1 MCGIVG
7 VLSLDGGHVN
17 EKVIVAM
24 RDQVPHRGPDDNG
37 VYANSCVGLG
47 HSRLSIIDLS
57 PLGHQPMSNK
67 SGDVWIVYNGEIYN
81 FQEVRKEL
89 EQLGHRFRSRT
100 DTEVILHSYQQWG
113 VNCVNRFNGMFAFA
127 LWDDCEKKLL
137 LVRDRLGVKP
147 LFYYLDSSRLVFASE
162 IKAILKFPGIDR
174 QLDWQGISDFLS
186 MNYIPPPLTPFHK
199 IKALLPGHYLVHH
212 DEHSSVTRY
221 WDVQFEDQED
231 RSQGEYVEMIQ
242 SKLKDCV
249 KKRLIADV
257 PLGAFL
263 SGGLD
268 SSSVV
273 YLMREFLPGPLKTF
287 NVSFSEASYDESEFA
302 KLMAK
307 KLGTTHF
314 EVNCNSADL
323 RHHFDNLI
331 KHSDNLSADNSNL
344 AVYLVS
350 KLARQHVKV
359 VLTGDGGDETFGGYP
374 TYQADLLAHYYRK
387 LPSLIRTPLV
397 NKLVGLLPSS
407 NKKLSL
413 EFRLKRF
420 VEGAEYSPAKA
431 HYWWRIIFDDDQ
443 KQQVISQDYRPFFE
457 LKDSSE
463 TYSSYHKVA
472 KVTNDLERCFYAD
485 IKVFLV
491 GSILSKVDNMTMANS
506 LESRSPFLDYELVET
521 MAKVPVSLKIKGLDT
536 KYLLRK
542 TMAGKLPAEILKRK
556 KSGFN
561 LPLGEWF
568 REDLKDLVNE
578 VLNQESIKTVGFLNW
593 HFIDKLKQEHFSG
606 RRNHD
611 YKLWGLMNLVRWHEK
626 YSS

>member
-7 VLSLDGGHVN
+7 ALSLDGTPIEEN
-17 EKVIVAM
+17 TIATM
-24 RDQVPHRGPDDNG
+24 RDQVFHRGPDDKG
-37 VYANSCVGLG
+37 VYMNSLLGLG

-57 PLGHQPMSNK
+57 PLGHQPMNSE
-67 SGDVWIVYNGEIYN
+67 SGDACIVYNGEIYN

-89 EQLGHRFRSRT
+89 EQCGHWFRSRT

-113 VNCVNRFNGMFAFA
+113 LNCVNKFNGMFAFA
-127 LWDDCEKKLL
+127 LWDDCKKKLW

-147 LFYYLDSSRLVFASE
+147 LFYYLDSSRLLFASE
-162 IKAILKFPGIDR
+162 IKSILKFPGIDS

-186 MNYIPPPLTPFHK
+186 MNYIPPPLTPFHR

-212 DEHSSVTRY
+212 HGHSSVTQY
-221 WDVQFEDQED
+221 WDVQFRGQEG
-231 RSQGEYVEMIQ
+231 RSEHDYVEMIR

-249 KKRLIADV
+249 KKRLVADV

-273 YLMREFLPGPLKTF
+273 YFMREFLPDSLKTF
-287 NVSFSEASYDESEFA
+287 NVSFSEASYDESGFA
-302 KLMAK
+302 KLLAK

-314 EVNCNSADL
+314 EVSCNSSDL
-323 RHHFDNLI
+323 KRYFDNLVL
-331 KHSDNLSADNSNL
+331 HSDNLSADNSNL

-350 KLARQHVKV
+350 KLAREHVKV
-359 VLTGDGGDETFGGYP
+359 VLTGDGGDETFGGYS

-387 LPSLIRTPLV
+387 LPGCIRALV
-397 NKLVGLLPSS
+397 VSKVVDVLPSS

-413 EFRLKRF
+413 EFKLKRF
-420 VEGAEYSPAKA
+420 VEGAAYPPAKA
-431 HYWWRIIFDDDQ
+431 HHWWRIIFDDDQ
-443 KQQVISQDYRPFFE
+443 KQQVISQDYRPFFK
-457 LKDSSE
+457 LRDSSE
-463 TYSSYHKVA
+463 TYSYYYQAA
-472 KVTNDLERCFYAD
+472 KVTSEIEKSFYSD
-485 IKVFLV
+485 IKVFLA
-491 GSILSKVDNMTMANS
+491 GSILGKVDNMTMANS

-521 MAKVPVSLKIKGLDT
+521 MANVPASLKIKGLDT

-542 TMAGKLPAEILKRK
+542 IMADRLPVEILRRK

-561 LPLGEWF
+561 LPLGKWF
-568 REDLKDLVNE
+568 RGDLRDLVNE
-578 VLNQESIKTVGFLNW
+578 VLNQQSIKSVGFLDW
-593 HFIDKLKQEHFSG
+593 HFIDRLKQEHFLG

-611 YKLWGLMNLVRWHEK
+611 YRLWGLMNLVRWHQK
-626 YSS
+626 YNS